1 LTENIATYAGLLV
14 ATVVVVVANPTA
26 AITAAIINI
35 VFACSW
41 SFYTK

>member
-14 ATVVVVVANPTA
+14 ATVVVVANPTA